1 MCRLTWGGYL
11 GLSPS
16 CLKGL
21 FHFAACLCR
30 PRSLSPSNTARP
42 FYSSRVALTPPHP
55 SCGILPQT
63 PNPCFLFLF
72 VHPSIH
78 PPIRPSLPALH
89 RSPSLSFTLLC
100 SALTLSGLP
109 HVSLQAYSVPDV
121 EFYCHSL
128 CTGTLRVRSVSDFF
142 HYASF
147 CSYGF

>member
-16 CLKGL
+16 FLKGL

-30 PRSLSPSNTARP
+30 PHSPSPSNTTHP
-42 FYSSRVALTPPHP
+42 SYSSHVTLTPPHP
-55 SCGILPQT
+55 SCDILSQA

-78 PPIRPSLPALH
+78 PSVRPSLPALH

-109 HVSLQAYSVPDV
+109 HVLLQAYSVPDA

-128 CTGTLRVRSVSDFF
+128 CTGTLGVRSVGDFF
-142 HYASF
+142 HYTGFRGYSF
-147 CSYGF
+147 